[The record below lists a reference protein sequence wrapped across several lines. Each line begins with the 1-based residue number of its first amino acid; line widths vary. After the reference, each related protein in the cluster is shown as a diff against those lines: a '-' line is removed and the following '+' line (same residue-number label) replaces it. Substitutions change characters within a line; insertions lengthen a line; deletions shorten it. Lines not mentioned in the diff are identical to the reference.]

1 MKVKKF
7 YLYLLLLIVTP
18 LINNLFAQSTTDT
31 VYIPG
36 AQSLQI
42 SDIINADTAV
52 SAHRVYVLDRGAI
65 YYIEKAFEINHPC
78 TFIAKGDPTKR
89 PPVLAPAIRADGS
102 SEEWFFKLIKQG
114 IKVELND
121 LYLLS
126 MRADGKTLGWSRG
139 IHIGADNISLKLRR
153 VVFDGF
159 TEAGIRVDG
168 ADFVKLDVQDC
179 HFRNMLHST
188 AYFGGQPFLSGGLD
202 QPDTIKFINNTFFAC
217 NSYIFSIR
225 GYDPYSLFEHNTMVY
240 GAVNPFL
247 TRQASNLYMRN
258 NLMYAMHAWGG
269 DPEQI
274 MGGWFF
280 NWPDTVSSSIYQ
292 IRRTGTYQGRSVV
305 GPEAFVE
312 PAKGIDSSFF
322 VPSKRVHITVNNV
335 YHFPEKLVKFYNDW
349 NDTVKIADSVEIPS
363 GGKRLFVRK
372 ITLAR
377 WINDY
382 GKDALDSLTN
392 PKSWDYSPN
401 IACTNNIDANPNF
414 TDAGVLGHL
423 DQLIDYVRKIASR
436 KLDNPWHY
444 ELNFPPKWPIPEK
457 LVYSNSALMT
467 FGTDGYPV
475 GDLNWFP
482 EKKQLW
488 LTGIKEIDHTIPTDF
503 SISDAYPNPFNPE
516 TKINFS
522 IAKQAKVR
530 LTIYNI
536 LGQKVRTLINQ
547 EMMPGKYAASW
558 DGRDDLGR
566 QVSSGVY
573 LIGFESDSFKA
584 FRKVVLMK

>member
-7 YLYLLLLIVTP
+7 YIILLILLVAP
-18 LINNLFAQSTTDT
+18 LLNLFAQSTTDT

-52 SAHRVYVLDRGAI
+52 TAHRVYVLDRGAI
-65 YYIEKAFEINHPC
+65 YYIEKAFEINHPA
-78 TFIAKGDPTKR
+78 TFIAKGEQTKR

-114 IKVELND
+114 INVELND

-126 MRADGKTLGWSRG
+126 MRADGKTLGWSRA

-153 VVFDGF
+153 VVFDGW

-179 HFRNMLHST
+179 HFRNMIHST

-225 GYDPYSLFEHNTMVY
+225 GYDPYSLFEHNTIVY

-247 TRQASNLYMRN
+247 TRQASNLYMKN
-258 NLMYAMHAWGG
+258 NLIYAAHAWGG
-269 DPEQI
+269 DPEQV

-312 PAKGIDSSFF
+312 EAKGITADLF
-322 VPSKRVHITVNNV
+322 VPSKRVHITENNV
-335 YHFPEKLVKFYNDW
+335 YHFPAKLVKFYNDW

-363 GGKRLFVRK
+363 GGKGYFVRK
-372 ITLAR
+372 LTLAR
-377 WINDY
+377 WITDY

-392 PKSWDYSPN
+392 PSSWDYSPY
-401 IACTNNIDANPNF
+401 ISCTNNIDVDPGF
-414 TDAGVLGHL
+414 TDAGTVGHL
-423 DQLIDYVRKIASR
+423 DSLISYVRKIASR

-457 LVYSNSALMT
+457 LVYSNSSIMS
-467 FGTDGYPV
+467 FGSDGFPV

-482 EKKQLW
+482 DKKQLW
-488 LTGIKEIDHTIPTDF
+488 LTDVKEIDHSIPTEF

-522 IAKQAKVR
+522 IAKQANVQ
-530 LTIYNI
+530 LVIYNI

-547 EMMPGKYAASW
+547 EMQPGKFSATW
-558 DGRDDLGR
+558 DGKDDLGR

-573 LIGFESDSFKA
+573 LIGFESDSFRA